1 MIEGTEDDS
10 RPIIVHCRQAVD
22 DLLPI
27 FQSSSISGNRFVFH
41 CFTERVE
48 DARKIL
54 DFGSMIS
61 FTGVVTYKNAEEVAD
76 AAHLVPLDRMMV
88 ETDAP
93 YLSPEPVRK
102 MRPNEP
108 KYVIHTAMRLAEIKG
123 VDPVAFE
130 RQLDENATN
139 FFGISIESGA

>member
-1 MIEGTEDDS
+1 
-10 RPIIVHCRQAVD
+10 
-22 DLLPI
+22 LLPI
-27 FQSSSISGNRFVFH
+27 FKSSSISGNRFVFH
-41 CFTERVE
+41 CFTETVE

-61 FTGVVTYKNAEEVAD
+61 FTGVVTYNNAEEVVE
-76 AAHLVPLDRMMV
+76 AAKLVPLDRMMV

-93 YLSPEPVRK
+93 YLTPEPVRK

-108 KYVIHTAMRLAEIKG
+108 KYVIHTAKRLAEIKG

>member
-1 MIEGTEDDS
+1 
-10 RPIIVHCRQAVD
+10 
-22 DLLPI
+22 
-27 FQSSSISGNRFVFH
+27 
-41 CFTERVE
+41 
-48 DARKIL
+48 
-54 DFGSMIS
+54 MIS

-102 MRPNEP
+102 IRPNEP
-108 KYVIHTAMRLAEIKG
+108 KYVIHTAKRLAEIKG